1 MLFPETTKKSN
12 KAINPFEPW
21 MSQGIMVSRKR
32 KNLLASLSLKN
43 PTRVSVAEFRA
54 FRNLYNQVIRSAK
67 KIYFQKQLADNQ
79 KNLRKTWQ
87 ILFSTINKNTKKSN
101 IISHLTVNGLD
112 IEDQLSMACH
122 FNKFFSEIATKTV
135 SNINISNKDPT
146 GLNSFRFSDKN
157 LTKEE
162 VLEATKLLLDKKN
175 T

>member
-1 MLFPETTKKSN
+1 MYRRLPTIFFRPSIPCLMLFPETTKKSN
-12 KAINPFEPW
+12 KAINPIEPW

-87 ILFSTINKNTKKSN
+87 ILFSTINKNTKFS
-101 IISHLTVNGLD
+101 SDRRGERTFPPHC
-112 IEDQLSMACH
+112 SSCH
-122 FNKFFSEIATKTV
+122 CQPPPPTK
-135 SNINISNKDPT
+135 
-146 GLNSFRFSDKN
+146 G
-157 LTKEE
+157 
-162 VLEATKLLLDKKN
+162 
-175 T
+175 

>member
-1 MLFPETTKKSN
+1 MILCIIGIQKSRTNAIYETLE
-12 KAINPFEPW
+12 IFL
-21 MSQGIMVSRKR
+21 QGGGT
-32 KNLLASLSLKN
+32 LSSFLQEKLEI
-43 PTRVSVAEFRA
+43 V
-54 FRNLYNQVIRSAK
+54 
-67 KIYFQKQLADNQ
+67 
-79 KNLRKTWQ
+79 TWQ

-146 GLNSFRFSDKN
+146 GLIAQSLNSFRFSDKN

>member
-1 MLFPETTKKSN
+1 MILCIIGIQKSRTNAIYETLE
-12 KAINPFEPW
+12 IVIFL
-21 MSQGIMVSRKR
+21 QGGGT
-32 KNLLASLSLKN
+32 LSSFLQEKLEI
-43 PTRVSVAEFRA
+43 V
-54 FRNLYNQVIRSAK
+54 
-67 KIYFQKQLADNQ
+67 
-79 KNLRKTWQ
+79 TWQ

-146 GLNSFRFSDKN
+146 GLIAQSLNSFRFSDKN